1 MAKDRPL
8 VQISWSSLLAFEDL
22 PVFSDLTG
30 FPAEHLLQ
38 SLLYRLRE
46 CGEDTSDS
54 LQETAKVVTAYKMA
68 PFSPPIHSFVILLSP
83 ACSVS

>member
-8 VQISWSSLLAFEDL
+8 LQISWSSLLAFEDL
-22 PVFSDLTG
+22 PMFSDLTG

-54 LQETAKVVTAYKMA
+54 VQETAKVVTAYKPE
-68 PFSPPIHSFVILLSP
+68 PFNPPNRSFVILLSP
-83 ACSVS
+83 SCSVS